1 MREIKM
7 MQPHKENDKIYTS
20 KSLSEEMNK
29 ERARRGEGEIPEIN
43 PCKGSTNTLA
53 RKRQVMEQRV
63 GFFRKG
69 FQEEINRCCLLGRL
83 LLRRLSRNVS
93 SAFLKKIL
101 AKPSKLC

>member
-53 RKRQVMEQRV
+53 RKDKSWSSVLD
-63 GFFRKG
+63 FFVK
-69 FQEEINRCCLLGRL
+69 
-83 LLRRLSRNVS
+83 
-93 SAFLKKIL
+93 AFKK
-101 AKPSKLC
+101 C